1 MSMILF
7 GAVQHAIGMM
17 REERE
22 RQIRIKGFTPEY
34 DHAFNDYGD
43 LILAAAS
50 YEMEPKDR
58 NGVPH
63 SWPYKE
69 SSWKPGEPS
78 TDGRIR
84 ELVKAGALY
93 MAAVELMQIQGNETA
108 LKNAVCQ
115 KVDLIAEKI
124 GWLLLEKRKEEQNG

>member
-7 GAVQHAIGMM
+7 GAVQDAFKLI
-17 REERE
+17 RDERQ
-22 RQIRIKGFTPEY
+22 RQIRIEGFTPEY
-34 DHAFNDYGD
+34 DHAFNDYGN

-63 SWPYKE
+63 CWPYKE
-69 SSWKPGEPS
+69 SSWKPGEP
-78 TDGRIR
+78 TTEGRIR

-93 MAAVELMQIQGNETA
+93 MAASELMELQSNETA
-108 LKNAVCQ
+108 LKYAVCE
-115 KVDLIAEKI
+115 KMDLMAEKI
-124 GWLLLEKRKEEQNG
+124 AWLMIEQKRVQS

>member
-1 MSMILF
+1 MSMIFF
-7 GAVQHAIGMM
+7 GPVEESIGMM
-17 REERE
+17 REERQ

-34 DHAFNDYGD
+34 DHAFNDYGN

-69 SSWKPGEPS
+69 SSWKPGEP
-78 TDGRIR
+78 TRDGRIR

-93 MAAVELMQIQGNETA
+93 MAAGELMERQENKTA

-115 KVDLIAEKI
+115 KVELIAEKI
-124 GWLLLEKRKEEQNG
+124 GWLLLEKKKTES